1 MNEMVPG
8 TQKILIVDDD
18 SRMCESLRLLLNSH
32 DLEVFTAVSGHQ
44 ALDLLSINDFD
55 LAIIDII
62 LPDMNG
68 NQLME
73 HIHVGAPDT
82 VVIIITGHAS
92 LNAAVKALQKGA
104 YDYLRKP
111 FEFDRLLNT
120 VKNALK
126 QKRLKCENIAAN
138 RKLAQSEERYRFLV
152 QNSPDVIY
160 TLDEHAQ
167 FTFISEAVERLL
179 GFQIVELIGRHF
191 TTVVYEDDRDKANQ
205 LLEEWRA
212 GYRNPSSIELRFNVR
227 GNQQKSKFCEV
238 KHIPYE
244 GKTTDRIHQPAMEK
258 GKRNFCI
265 YGVARDINNRKR
277 LEMELLQAQKME
289 AIGTLAGGI
298 AHDFNNLLMGIQ
310 GHVCLMLLNFDS
322 QHRYY
327 RSLKTIEQCVQ
338 NGAELTRQILD
349 FSKARGGK
357 PEVVSAD
364 LNEIIENSLSM
375 FGRIQKEVRI
385 RSVLQEGIWA
395 VGVDR
400 IKIQQVMIN
409 IFINAWQAMPE
420 GGTLI
425 IETKNVERDQNHAM
439 ASGVEPG
446 KYVKVSVTDTGIGM
460 DKATQKRIFEPY
472 FTTKTRDRGSGLG
485 LATVYGIIK
494 DHCGTIEVHSEKGK
508 GTSFV
513 IFLPA

>member
-55 LAIIDII
+55 LAILDII

-73 HIHVGAPDT
+73 HIHVSAPDT

-126 QKRLKCENIAAN
+126 QKRLKHENIATN

-227 GNQQKSKFCEV
+227 GNQQKSKFC
-238 KHIPYE
+238 
-244 GKTTDRIHQPAMEK
+244 
-258 GKRNFCI
+258 
-265 YGVARDINNRKR
+265 
-277 LEMELLQAQKME
+277 
-289 AIGTLAGGI
+289 
-298 AHDFNNLLMGIQ
+298 
-310 GHVCLMLLNFDS
+310 
-322 QHRYY
+322 
-327 RSLKTIEQCVQ
+327 
-338 NGAELTRQILD
+338 
-349 FSKARGGK
+349 
-357 PEVVSAD
+357 
-364 LNEIIENSLSM
+364 
-375 FGRIQKEVRI
+375 
-385 RSVLQEGIWA
+385 
-395 VGVDR
+395 
-400 IKIQQVMIN
+400 
-409 IFINAWQAMPE
+409 
-420 GGTLI
+420 
-425 IETKNVERDQNHAM
+425 
-439 ASGVEPG
+439 
-446 KYVKVSVTDTGIGM
+446 
-460 DKATQKRIFEPY
+460 
-472 FTTKTRDRGSGLG
+472 
-485 LATVYGIIK
+485 
-494 DHCGTIEVHSEKGK
+494 
-508 GTSFV
+508 
-513 IFLPA
+513 